1 MNNTDI
7 ETLKIEN
14 ENSKNKILK
23 MKQIIQ
29 GLQKELKKNRTI
41 QKGKNYP
48 SSDNEKYFKLISVQN
63 ELKKANNERRYLIDD
78 IASLKK

>member
-1 MNNTDI
+1 MSNLRNKNPLNINNTDI

-29 GLQKELKKNRTI
+29 GFQKELKKKTEQFKKEKI
-41 QKGKNYP
+41 THHQTMKN
-48 SSDNEKYFKLISVQN
+48 ISN
-63 ELKKANNERRYLIDD
+63 
-78 IASLKK
+78 

>member
-29 GLQKELKKNRTI
+29 GLQKELKKKQNNSKR
-41 QKGKNYP
+41 K
-48 SSDNEKYFKLISVQN
+48 KLPIIRQ
-63 ELKKANNERRYLIDD
+63 
-78 IASLKK
+78 